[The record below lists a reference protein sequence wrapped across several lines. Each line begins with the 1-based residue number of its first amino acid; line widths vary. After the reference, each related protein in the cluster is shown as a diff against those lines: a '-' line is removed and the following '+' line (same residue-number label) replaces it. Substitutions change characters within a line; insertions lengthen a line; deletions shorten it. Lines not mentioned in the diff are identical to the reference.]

1 MNGNIYMGKIYL
13 SESTDDLTMVS
24 ERAVCAAMFPVDD
37 RAMIP
42 IFAQMNEP
50 IGTSIPLTRSNF
62 DDCDTRD

>member
-42 IFAQMNEP
+42 IFA
-50 IGTSIPLTRSNF
+50 
-62 DDCDTRD
+62 